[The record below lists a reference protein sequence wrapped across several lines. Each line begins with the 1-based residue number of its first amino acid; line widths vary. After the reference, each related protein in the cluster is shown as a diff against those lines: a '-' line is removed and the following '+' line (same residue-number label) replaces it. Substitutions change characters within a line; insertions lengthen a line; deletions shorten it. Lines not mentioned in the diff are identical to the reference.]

1 MHQSTALVHVRLHLI
16 QNMLKR
22 CRGNTDIPLKR
33 ITQCQ
38 DQKQHQADKNGV
50 KKNERYDRRLR
61 VIGPEACHGDDKPEN
76 DDKYIDRRFCQRIIQ
91 TGHPE
96 V

>member
-1 MHQSTALVHVRLHLI
+1 MPALAHFRLQLL

-33 ITQCQ
+33 ITQCK

-50 KKNERYDRRLR
+50 KKNERYDRRLW
-61 VIGPEACHGDDKPEN
+61 VIGPKACHGDYKAED
-76 DDKYIDRRFCQRIIQ
+76 DDKYIDRRFSQCIIQ